1 MKKLLVL
8 PLLLGF
14 TSPALAGIGTW
25 TLLGHSSAGTY
36 TVKMVSK
43 DMCETSG
50 QIFIDPKNWEGYTEN
65 LNPSFVCIKGRNK

>member
-14 TSPALAGIGTW
+14 TSPVLANTW
-25 TLLGHSSAGTY
+25 VLLGHAGKGKSY

-43 DMCETSG
+43 EQCEEQG
-50 QIFIDPKNWEGYTEN
+50 QRFIDKRNWTGNNMGLMLGYI
-65 LNPSFVCIKGRNK
+65 CIKGRNK